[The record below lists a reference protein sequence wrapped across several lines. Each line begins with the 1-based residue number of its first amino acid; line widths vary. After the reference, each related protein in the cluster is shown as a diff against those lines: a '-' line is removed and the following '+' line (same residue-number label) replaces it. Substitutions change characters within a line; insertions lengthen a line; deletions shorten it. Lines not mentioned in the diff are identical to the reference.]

1 MVEAILGGK
10 GGSFDLGNARDKKVD
25 SE

>member
-1 MVEAILGGK
+1 VEVILGGK
-10 GGSFDLGNARDKKVD
+10 GGSFDLGNGGDKEVD